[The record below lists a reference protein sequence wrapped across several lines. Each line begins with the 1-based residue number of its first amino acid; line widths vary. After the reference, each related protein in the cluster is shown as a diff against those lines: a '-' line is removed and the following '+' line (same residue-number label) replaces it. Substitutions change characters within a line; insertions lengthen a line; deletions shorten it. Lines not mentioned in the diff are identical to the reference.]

1 MNRSGADG
9 AGKIANGE
17 ATFQLHAALLRAF
30 VAYGK
35 QMRSQRIKAGL
46 RRARVMK
53 KWAGRRL
60 NAGWAA
66 KTLKN
71 TEAQPGGR

>member
-1 MNRSGADG
+1 MISQQFNEDNKKEENRMNNAEANG
-9 AGKIANGE
+9 AGEIANGE

-46 RRARVMK
+46 RTTRAMK
-53 KWAGRRL
+53 NRAS
-60 NAGWAA
+60 
-66 KTLKN
+66 
-71 TEAQPGGR
+71 GG